1 MWLGLITPPDD
12 GAPRRESHDPFR
24 DWAAGT
30 LGMAI
35 LLVTL
40 GVLFAASIVLY
51 LVIRLSAGAPP
62 VALPPLPRSLW
73 LSTALIV
80 VSSVT
85 IQLARGAAR
94 RGQGGL
100 LRGGLVLTLLLGA
113 AFLVCQVVSWQ
124 PMIEVYRTLLNADPP
139 RPFYV
144 GSFFL
149 LTGLHGAHVL
159 GGLVPLGIIT
169 ARAFAGRYTP
179 QAHAGVAYTTMYWH
193 FLDVVWVVLFAV
205 LLIVR

>member
-1 MWLGLITPPDD
+1 
-12 GAPRRESHDPFR
+12 
-24 DWAAGT
+24 
-30 LGMAI
+30 MAI

-62 VALPPLPRSLW
+62 VALPPLPSSLW

-159 GGLVPLGIIT
+159 GGLVPWASSRRGPSPGAT
-169 ARAFAGRYTP
+169 RRRPTRAWRTRRCTGTSSMSCGWCSSRCC
-179 QAHAGVAYTTMYWH
+179 
-193 FLDVVWVVLFAV
+193 
-205 LLIVR
+205 